1 MEQTK
6 SSRSSRS
13 KNLQGPESLSNSAFL
28 FNTRDVS
35 ALKARFCSTTSA
47 DDVIPDKTV
56 DIPQEYV
63 LPDIDRAVLNRADL
77 DISRL
82 STNDYVRAFIHI
94 LHKIVKHAKL
104 DIGTGD
110 SLTDSLVADLIYNV
124 LAFSQWPLKVEL
136 HPTMKLF
143 IGHVILPAKAEFAI
157 SNKYYYLL
165 FVEDKYLTNVR
176 PDFDYGEPQIL
187 AEMLACGE
195 ENLQR
200 ACKTYTMNMF
210 VVRVISTYVTF
221 YRATIHKEYWDE
233 LGNGCPRR
241 QSLTIFRWPGN
252 SSNPFLGFDLAD
264 PNGRRTVLESLC
276 KIRQYILDSL
286 FFTIPLK
293 V

>member
-1 MEQTK
+1 MAQTK
-6 SSRSSRS
+6 SSKSRS
-13 KNLQGPESLSNSAFL
+13 ENLQDPESLSDS
-28 FNTRDVS
+28 
-35 ALKARFCSTTSA
+35 RF
-47 DDVIPDKTV
+47 V
-56 DIPQEYV
+56 IPQEYV
-63 LPDIDRAVLNRADL
+63 LPDIDRALLNKRDL

-82 STNDYVRAFIHI
+82 SSNNYVRAFIHKV
-94 LHKIVKHAKL
+94 HKIVKHAKL

-124 LAFSQWPLKVEL
+124 LALSKWPLQVEW

-143 IGHVILPAKAEFAI
+143 IGHAVLSAKAEFAI

-165 FVEDKYLTNVR
+165 FIEDKHLANVR
-176 PDFDYGEPQIL
+176 PGFGYGEPQIL

-195 ENLQR
+195 ENIHR
-200 ACKTYTMNMF
+200 ACRTYSMVMF
-210 VVRVISTYVTF
+210 AVRVISTYVTF

-276 KIRQYILDSL
+276 KIRQYILD
-286 FFTIPLK
+286 
-293 V
+293 